1 MARPAAAAGP
11 PGRAEPGHHDAP
23 MLLRVHVMEARGL
36 PAIYLN
42 GSSDPYVRLQLGRR
56 RPRATTV
63 VKRSL
68 TPVWDEEFGFL
79 VGDVTEELV
88 VSVLNEDRFFGA
100 EFLGRVRLP
109 LKAIMETDDLS
120 LGTKWYQL
128 QPRNGGKFRRKRRG
142 TPIRFPSC
150 HGIVKSMLRRVIVS
164 KAIETESKEM
174 RVGEWMLYMDYTS

>member
-1 MARPAAAAGP
+1 M
-11 PGRAEPGHHDAP
+11 
-23 MLLRVHVMEARGL
+23 
-36 PAIYLN
+36 
-42 GSSDPYVRLQLGRR
+42 
-56 RPRATTV
+56 
-63 VKRSL
+63 
-68 TPVWDEEFGFL
+68 
-79 VGDVTEELV
+79 
-88 VSVLNEDRFFGA
+88 LNEDRFFGA